1 MDGRLL
7 FIYREQ
13 NWKRIIAK
21 LTPLDSWIKRGQNDH
36 FVVKRLK
43 NANQLLTPGNLVKM
57 KKVGETFKGKDYDL
71 YFGWSDDKI
80 YCSELAWKIYSR
92 SMGIEIGKL
101 KTLKEFDLN
110 NSIVKS
116 KLIERY
122 GDNIPLNEIVIS
134 PGDMFESD
142 LLETVYSKEW

>member
-71 YFGWSDDKI
+71 YLGGRMIK
-80 YCSELAWKIYSR
+80 Y
-92 SMGIEIGKL
+92 
-101 KTLKEFDLN
+101 
-110 NSIVKS
+110 IV
-116 KLIERY
+116 R
-122 GDNIPLNEIVIS
+122 N
-134 PGDMFESD
+134 
-142 LLETVYSKEW
+142 

>member
-1 MDGRLL
+1 MSLKAKITISILGGRMTKY
-7 FIYREQ
+7 IVR
-13 NWKRIIAK
+13 K
-21 LTPLDSWIKRGQNDH
+21 L
-36 FVVKRLK
+36 V
-43 NANQLLTPGNLVKM
+43 
-57 KKVGETFKGKDYDL
+57 
-71 YFGWSDDKI
+71 
-80 YCSELAWKIYSR
+80 WKIYSR
-92 SMGIEIGKL
+92 SMGIEIGNL

-110 NSIVKS
+110 NAIVKN

>member
-1 MDGRLL
+1 
-7 FIYREQ
+7 
-13 NWKRIIAK
+13 
-21 LTPLDSWIKRGQNDH
+21 
-36 FVVKRLK
+36 
-43 NANQLLTPGNLVKM
+43 
-57 KKVGETFKGKDYDL
+57 
-71 YFGWSDDKI
+71 
-80 YCSELAWKIYSR
+80 
-92 SMGIEIGKL
+92 MGIEIGKL